1 MRPSDTTADAAAR
14 VRDWY
19 RACGP
24 DRRGELA
31 LEMSEEARELT
42 RAGIRAR
49 HPDWPEAEIEL
60 ELFRVSLGDELFHRA
75 WPDARHRVPATE

>member
-1 MRPSDTTADAAAR
+1 MEPRDTSSDAAAR
-14 VRDWY
+14 QRDWY

-24 DRRGELA
+24 ERRGELA

-49 HPDWPEAEIEL
+49 HPDWSEVEVSDEL
-60 ELFRVSLGDELFHRA
+60 HRAMLGDELFSRSRA
-75 WPDARHRVPATE
+75 RRHER